1 VQHVVVLRFEK
12 IARKKRRA
20 HPGEYRNG
28 AKAYLV
34 TMGSGHA
41 HLTEDQVAE
50 VRSWADRL
58 LENGASG
65 DLETFARAIGPLT
78 DEAERLRAG
87 GAGGGHTAAVASLQ
101 REAREAAEN
110 GASDE
115 VRAAA
120 RAVLLLCD
128 EIAARRLSARE
139 RDTTRRRRTLY
150 AIAGG
155 VVFVGLAAFAAF
167 RGGSGGLDATGPESA
182 LVGRDALSTLAFT
195 VAGDPGDVAATRWAL
210 DGQPVTS
217 GVTARDGRIAFRPRA
232 GLAEGEHTVDVSR
245 AGEEFADSYASWTFS
260 VDTRAPAIRIAK
272 GSLEAPRGASYTL
285 RGAAEPG
292 ARVRV
297 NGKLAPVD
305 TQGRF
310 EVAFARTP
318 ARTVV
323 VLVRDRAG
331 NATDSRFNVATAPRL
346 PRNPV
351 RAVHVSADAWAH
363 DGLRADVLKLLREKR
378 INTVELDLKDE
389 LGIVGWRSG
398 VPLAR
403 RIGAERNT
411 YDLGAAVKRLHASG
425 ARVIGRLVAF
435 RDPVLAE
442 WAWTHGRRDLVIQ
455 TPDGGAYSGGYGG
468 FTSYVHP
475 TVRAY
480 NVDLAVAAAKLGI
493 DDVLYDY
500 VRRPDGPLDSM
511 VVPGLGE
518 DPEQAVTD
526 FVAQARRRL
535 APHDTFLGASVFGI
549 AATRPE
555 EIAQDVP
562 AIAREVDY
570 VAPMLY
576 PSHWGPQEYGVANPE
591 SEPYA
596 IVRRSLVDFRRMIRG
611 TGARVVP
618 WLQDFS
624 LGVQYG
630 EREVR
635 AQIEAA
641 SAAGIDEF
649 LLWDPNV
656 TYTGAALETD
666 AALPAAGSRASAP
679 GSDELVTLPRSRSPE
694 DPVRS
699 GLEPNELGVVPVLMY
714 HQLLADGGG
723 AYDLTPDEF
732 RAELQR
738 LYAAGYRP
746 VTASALATGEIDL
759 PRGATPVV
767 LTFDD
772 STKSQAALLPDRS
785 IDPDSAVGIMLQF
798 ARDHPDF
805 RPAGT
810 FFINRAP
817 FGADPRAGELAERL
831 LALGFEL
838 GNHTLGHVRLDEL
851 GDEGVQREIVL
862 GNRLIRELA
871 PDAEVATIALPF
883 GLLPSRRELALR
895 GSWDGEDY
903 EFAGAFLAGA
913 EPSPSP
919 ISRSFDPAEIPRI
932 RTDPADLLNGSS
944 DWLSRLEASPGLRY
958 VSDGKP

>member
-20 HPGEYRNG
+20 HQGEYRNRT
-28 AKAYLV
+28 KAYRV
-34 TMGSGHA
+34 TMGTGPGQ
-41 HLTEDQVAE
+41 LTDEQVAE
-50 VRSWADRL
+50 LRSWADGL
-58 LENGASG
+58 LRNGASG
-65 DLETFARAIGPLT
+65 DLETFARAIGPLS
-78 DEAERLRAG
+78 DEAERLRGGDSAG
-87 GAGGGHTAAVASLQ
+87 RTGALATLRHEARAAV
-101 REAREAAEN
+101 EN

-128 EIAARRLSARE
+128 DIADHRASARARE
-139 RDTTRRRRTLY
+139 TTRRRRTLY

-155 VVFVGLAAFAAF
+155 AAFVGLAAFVAF
-167 RGGSGGLDATGPESA
+167 RGGPGGLDATGPDSP
-182 LVGRDALSTLAFT
+182 LVGRHALSTLTFT
-195 VAGDPGDVAATRWAL
+195 VAGDARDVAQTEWSL
-210 DGQPVTS
+210 DGAPVS
-217 GVTARDGRIAFRPRA
+217 ARVSARDGRIVFRPRR
-232 GLAEGEHTVDVSR
+232 LADGEHRVDVSR
-245 AGEEFADSYASWTFS
+245 PGGAFSNSRASWTFT
-260 VDTRAPAIRIAK
+260 VDTRAPAIRITK
-272 GSLEAPRGASYTL
+272 GSLEARRGAAYEL
-285 RGAAEPG
+285 RGAVEP
-292 ARVRV
+292 AVRLRV
-297 NGKLAPVD
+297 NGRLASVD
-305 TQGRF
+305 GQGRF
-310 EVAFARTP
+310 EVPFARPPT
-318 ARTVV
+318 RTVV
-323 VLVRDRAG
+323 VLASDRAG
-331 NATDSRFNVATAPRL
+331 NVTDSRFKVATSPRL
-346 PRNPV
+346 PSNPL

-363 DGLRADVLKLLREKR
+363 DGLRAGVLKLLREKR

-398 VPLAR
+398 VPFAR
-403 RIGAERNT
+403 RIGAERAT
-411 YDLGAAVKRLHASG
+411 YDLGAAVKLLHARG
-425 ARVIGRLVAF
+425 ARVVGRLVAF

-500 VRRPDGPLDSM
+500 VRRPDGPLESM
-511 VVPGLGE
+511 VVPGLDE
-518 DPEQAVTD
+518 DPEAAVAD
-526 FVAQARRRL
+526 FLAQARRRL
-535 APHDTFLGASVFGI
+535 SSHGTFLGASVFGI

-555 EIAQDVP
+555 EIAQNVP
-562 AIAREVDY
+562 AIAADVDY

-576 PSHWGPQEYGVANPE
+576 PSHWGPQEYGVADPE
-591 SEPYA
+591 NEPYA
-596 IVRRSLVDFRRMIRG
+596 IVRRSLADFRRIVRG

-635 AQIEAA
+635 AQIDAA
-641 SAAGIDEF
+641 GAAGIDEF

-656 TYTGAALETD
+656 TYTAAALEPD
-666 AALPAAGSRASAP
+666 AAFPAAGSRASAP
-679 GSDELVTLPRSRSPE
+679 GSEQLVTLPRSRSPE

-699 GLEPNELGVVPVLMY
+699 GLEPNELGVVPVVMY
-714 HQLLADGGG
+714 HQLLPDGGD
-723 AYDLTPDEF
+723 AYDLTPGEF

-738 LYAAGYRP
+738 LYEAHYRP
-746 VTASALATGEIDL
+746 VNASALVNGKIDL
-759 PRGATPVV
+759 PRGASPVV

-772 STKSQAALLPDRS
+772 STTSQAALLPDGR
-785 IDPDSAVGIMLQF
+785 IDPESAVGIMLEF

-810 FFINRAP
+810 FYINRAP
-817 FGADPRAGELAERL
+817 FGADPRAGQLARRL
-831 LALGFEL
+831 LGLGFEL
-838 GNHTLGHVRLDEL
+838 GNHTFDHVHLDQL
-851 GDEGVQREIVL
+851 DDEGVQRQIVL
-862 GNRLIRELA
+862 DNRLIHELA
-871 PDAEVATIALPF
+871 PGAEAETIALPY
-883 GLLPSRRELALR
+883 GLLPSRRELVLS

-903 EFAGAFLAGA
+903 RFAGAFLAGA

-919 ISRSFDPAEIPRI
+919 LSRSFDPAEIPRI
-932 RTDPADLLNGSS
+932 RTDPGDLLYGSS
-944 DWLSRLEASPGLRY
+944 DWLARLDASPGLRY